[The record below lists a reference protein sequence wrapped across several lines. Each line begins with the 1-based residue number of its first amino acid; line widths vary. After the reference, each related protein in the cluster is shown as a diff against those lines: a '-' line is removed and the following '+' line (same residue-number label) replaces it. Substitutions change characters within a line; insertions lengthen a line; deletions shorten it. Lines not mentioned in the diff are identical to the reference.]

1 MNYNKFLLN
10 FYMSKQF
17 DGKVFSQTS
26 PIFGTLYFG
35 TNYLKSQ
42 RARHL
47 SKKFGDTFFLFFPF
61 PSRANSSTYVSLL
74 YLYVYL
80 VYLCIHYLPICIS
93 FLSICI
99 SFLSICISFLSICIS
114 FLSMY
119 THTFSLSLFI
129 FFISAA
135 SIPFLSFF
143 RSSKRTLIAFRSSLP
158 TCSLSRLYAFWTL
171 NSKYVNLYG
180 NVPTYLP
187 TYPHMYET
195 SH

>member
-1 MNYNKFLLN
+1 
-10 FYMSKQF
+10 MSKQF
-17 DGKVFSQTS
+17 YGKVFSQTS

-47 SKKFGDTFFLFFPF
+47 SKKFGDTFFMFFPF

-99 SFLSICISFLSICIS
+99 SFLSICISFLSIGIS

-119 THTFSLSLFI
+119 THTFSLSL
-129 FFISAA
+129 SL
-135 SIPFLSFF
+135 SFLSQ
-143 RSSKRTLIAFRSSLP
+143 RQAFHSY
-158 TCSLSRLYAFWTL
+158 LSFALA
-171 NSKYVNLYG
+171 
-180 NVPTYLP
+180 NVLLLHSEAHCPPARYLVC
-187 TYPHMYET
+187 MLFER
-195 SH
+195 